1 MQLHNEDFEAL
12 EALGKEE
19 HARLSEKDFVSRL
32 LPHLIPPEVA
42 EKRPRD
48 LTIWLEAAGNP
59 QRLIDVIDNK
69 GNVLFTVPPI
79 LSRSPTAVPS
89 KDTNPDNDLGEV
101 GAIYDARIGTE
112 PAHVVNEWY
121 FNSLVQ
127 RSYSPEQSLI
137 YLYAR
142 MWITI
147 YRRYGIPLE
156 RMFGENADAISRNV
170 PGDEKQVA
178 EKVKDNFSDEVLE
191 DDDFEAM

>member
-1 MQLHNEDFEAL
+1 MQLHNEDFAML
-12 EALGKEE
+12 EALSKEE
-19 HARLSEKDFVSRL
+19 NARISEQDFARRL

-42 EKRPRD
+42 ETRPRNLD
-48 LTIWLEAAGNP
+48 IWLAVAGNA
-59 QRLIDVIDNK
+59 QRLIDVIDPK

-79 LSRSPTAVPS
+79 LSRSPTSVPS
-89 KDTNPDNDLGEV
+89 KETDPDNDLGEI

-121 FNSLVQ
+121 FASLVQ
-127 RSYSPEQSLI
+127 RSFSPEQSLI

-147 YRRYGIPLE
+147 YRRYNIPLE
-156 RMFGENADAISRNV
+156 RMFGENAEAISRGV
-170 PGDEKQVA
+170 PGEDKSVDKAKEDPA
-178 EKVKDNFSDEVLE
+178 HAVLE

>member
-1 MQLHNEDFEAL
+1 MQLHNEDFAAL
-12 EALGKEE
+12 DALGKEE
-19 HARLSEKDFVSRL
+19 NARISEIDFTKRL
-32 LPHLIPPEVA
+32 LPHLIPPEVT
-42 EKRPRD
+42 ESRPRD
-48 LTIWLEAAGNP
+48 LTIWLEAAGNA
-59 QRLIDVIDNK
+59 QRLIDVIGKN
-69 GNVLFTVPPI
+69 GEVLFTVPPI

-89 KDTNPDNDLGEV
+89 KETNPENDLGEV

-147 YRRYGIPLE
+147 YRRYNIPLE
-156 RMFGENADAISRNV
+156 RMFGENAEVIGQKV
-170 PGDEKQVA
+170 PGG
-178 EKVKDNFSDEVLE
+178 EKVAVKDKDDFSNEALE

>member
-19 HARLSEKDFVSRL
+19 NARMSEKDFVQRL

-48 LTIWLEAAGNP
+48 LTIWVAAAGNP
-59 QRLIDVIDNK
+59 QRLIDVLDTK

-79 LSRSPTAVPS
+79 LSRSPTSIPE
-89 KDTNPDNDLGEV
+89 KETNPDHDLGEV
-101 GAIYDARIGTE
+101 SAIYDARIGTE
-112 PAHVVNEWY
+112 PAHVVNDWY
-121 FNSLVQ
+121 FHSLVQ

-147 YRRYGIPLE
+147 YRRYNIPLE
-156 RMFGENADAISRNV
+156 RMFGANAEAIGRNV
-170 PGDEKQVA
+170 PNAEKDA
-178 EKVKDNFSDEVLE
+178 EKVKDNFADEVLE
-191 DDDFEAM
+191 DDDFDPM